1 MIIYPAID
9 ILNGKCVRLFKGDYN
24 KVTEYSK
31 NPLEV
36 AIAFMNAG
44 ATHLHIVDL
53 DGAKT
58 GFSVNTEII
67 KSICSNTNLLVQ
79 TGGGIRTMERIK
91 ELISAGADRVVLGT
105 AAIKNPDLVRLAVK
119 EYKEKIVVGIDA
131 LNDKVSVDGWTSS
144 SDQNAIGLAMTM
156 KDMGVS
162 SIVYTDI
169 SKDGTLEGPNII
181 ALKEMILKTGLDVV
195 ASGGIKDIDDIEE
208 VKKTGAYA
216 VITGKAI
223 YEGKISL
230 ESLFK

>member
-9 ILNGKCVRLFKGDYN
+9 ILNGNCVRLFKGDYS

-36 AIAFMNAG
+36 AVAFSNAG

-58 GFSVNTEII
+58 GLSVNAKII
-67 KSICSNTNLLVQ
+67 KSICSKTNLLVQ
-79 TGGGIRTMERIK
+79 TGGGIRSMERIK
-91 ELISAGADRVVLGT
+91 ELIDAGADRVVLGT
-105 AAIKNPDLVRLAVK
+105 VAIKNPELVRLAVK

-131 LNDKVSVDGWTSS
+131 LNDKVSVDGWTSDS
-144 SDQNAIGLAMTM
+144 GQNAISLAMLM

-169 SKDGTLEGPNII
+169 SKDGTLEGPNIK
-181 ALKEMILKTGLDVV
+181 ALKDMIIKSGLDVV
-195 ASGGIKDIDDIEE
+195 ASGGIKDMNDIRE
-208 VKKTGAYA
+208 VEKTGAYA

-230 ESLFK
+230 EELFT

>member
-9 ILNGKCVRLFKGDYN
+9 ILNGNCVRLFKGDYS

-31 NPLEV
+31 SPLEV
-36 AIAFMNAG
+36 AVAFSNAG

-58 GFSVNTEII
+58 GLSVNTEII
-67 KSICSNTNLLVQ
+67 KSICSKTNLLVQ
-79 TGGGIRTMERIK
+79 TGGGIRSMGRIK
-91 ELISAGADRVVLGT
+91 ELIDSGADKVVLGT
-105 AAIKNPDLVRLAVK
+105 VAIKNPELVKSAVK
-119 EYKEKIVVGIDA
+119 EYKEKIVVGIDV
-131 LNDKVSVDGWTSS
+131 LNNKVSVDGWTTNSNQ
-144 SDQNAIGLAMTM
+144 DAISLAIFM

-169 SKDGTLEGPNII
+169 SKDGTLEGPNIK
-181 ALKEMILKTGLDVV
+181 ALKDMIIKSGLDVI
-195 ASGGIKDIDDIEE
+195 ASGGIKNMNDIRE
-208 VKKTGAYA
+208 VEKTGAYA

-230 ESLFK
+230 KELFA

>member
-9 ILNGKCVRLFKGDYN
+9 ILNGKCVRLFKGDYS

-58 GFSVNTEII
+58 GLSVNTEII
-67 KSICSNTNLLVQ
+67 KSICSNTYLLVQ

-105 AAIKNPDLVRLAVK
+105 AAIKNPHLVRLAVK

-144 SDQNAIGLAMTM
+144 SDQNAISLAMIM

>member
-1 MIIYPAID
+1 
-9 ILNGKCVRLFKGDYN
+9 
-24 KVTEYSK
+24 
-31 NPLEV
+31 
-36 AIAFMNAG
+36 
-44 ATHLHIVDL
+44 
-53 DGAKT
+53 
-58 GFSVNTEII
+58 
-67 KSICSNTNLLVQ
+67 
-79 TGGGIRTMERIK
+79 MERIK

-105 AAIKNPDLVRLAVK
+105 AAIKNPELVRLAVK

-144 SDQNAIGLAMTM
+144 SDQNAIFLSMTM

-169 SKDGTLEGPNII
+169 SKEGTLEGPNII

-195 ASGGIKDIDDIEE
+195 ASGGIKDIDDIKE

>member
-9 ILNGKCVRLFKGDYN
+9 ILNGKCVRLFKGDYS

-58 GFSVNTEII
+58 DLSVNTEII

-105 AAIKNPDLVRLAVK
+105 VAIKNPDLVRLAVK

-144 SDQNAIGLAMTM
+144 SDQNAISLAMIM

>member
-1 MIIYPAID
+1 
-9 ILNGKCVRLFKGDYN
+9 L
-24 KVTEYSK
+24 
-31 NPLEV
+31 
-36 AIAFMNAG
+36 AG
-44 ATHLHIVDL
+44 
-53 DGAKT
+53 
-58 GFSVNTEII
+58 
-67 KSICSNTNLLVQ
+67 
-79 TGGGIRTMERIK
+79 
-91 ELISAGADRVVLGT
+91 
-105 AAIKNPDLVRLAVK
+105 K
-119 EYKEKIVVGIDA
+119 EYKGKRVVGIDA

-144 SDQNAIGLAMTM
+144 SDQNAIGLAMIM